1 MTAPWLPP
9 RVPGFGPWIE
19 IGCDEKRPSDIKRLT
34 IARLWKSQRWRKEW
48 VQSENVF
55 SGYGSARICRGI
67 VAYCVEE
74 V

>member
-19 IGCDEKRPSDIKRLT
+19 ATVIPDGLESSVKMQALTDEE
-34 IARLWKSQRWRKEW
+34 QRAQYFFPLE
-48 VQSENVF
+48 VTAEQL
-55 SGYGSARICRGI
+55 RGEAGV